1 MSGTAAS
8 MILECEARQQV
19 LVVVPEVADN
29 ELILAPSASASLL
42 ASGEVN
48 AFNCRRI
55 TVTAKSGAATAWKPI
70 STSAPYFA
78 NSADADSCAS
88 LC

>member
-8 MILECEARQQV
+8 MILEMEARQQV

-55 TVTAKSGAATAWKPI
+55 TLLRKVELPQPGSR
-70 STSAPYFA
+70 SAH
-78 NSADADSCAS
+78 
-88 LC
+88 LLLTLQRR